1 MPAVRRRTALA
12 GLHGRGYVGPPILE
26 QPDAEA
32 VMTELAPT
40 ITLANGVAIP
50 AIGLGTWPMDDGD
63 AETAVATALATGY
76 RLVDTAENYHNETGV
91 GRGIKASGVDRAE
104 IFLTSKFNVR
114 WHGYAEVQEAFAA
127 SAKRL
132 GVDYIDLFLIHWPN
146 PGENR
151 YVEAF
156 RGMIKLLEDGKI
168 RALGVS
174 NFKPA
179 HLDRLVAET
188 GTAPH
193 LNQIQLNPYIAR
205 KPERDYHRAHKI
217 VTECWS
223 PIGKGGALLD
233 EPAVVAAATRHGRTA
248 SQVVLRWH
256 VQNGLLPIPKSSN
269 PERLALNLDV
279 FGFTLSD
286 AELAAIAGLDRGNAG
301 AVDSDTRG
309 H

>member
-1 MPAVRRRTALA
+1 MPALT
-12 GLHGRGYVGPPILE
+12 ILE
-26 QPDAEA
+26 RHEAEA
-32 VMTELAPT
+32 KMKQPTPT
-40 ITLANGVAIP
+40 ITLANGVSIP
-50 AIGLGTWPMDDGD
+50 AIGLGTWPMDDAE
-63 AETAVATALATGY
+63 AETAVARAIGVGY
-76 RLVDTAENYHNETGV
+76 RLIDTAENYRNETGV
-91 GRGIKASGVDRAE
+91 GRGIKASGVDRDD

-114 WHGYAEVQEAFAA
+114 WHGYDEVQEAFAA
-127 SAKRL
+127 SARRL

-151 YVEAF
+151 YVDAF

-179 HLDRLVAET
+179 HLDRLIAET
-188 GTAPH
+188 GAAPH

-205 KPERDYHRAHKI
+205 GGERDYHRAHKI

-223 PIGKGGALLD
+223 PIGKGGALLE
-233 EPAVVAAATRHGRTA
+233 EPAVVNAARRHGKAA

-286 AELAAIAGLDRGNAG
+286 AEMAAIEGLDRGGAG
-301 AVDSDTRG
+301 AVDSDQRG